1 MFNEFTV
8 ERHKS
13 SERIFAPLNLERIR
27 LTLLNTR
34 QGEGRRADPIK
45 DTQNQK
51 WKIDDADTIVD
62 LEASS
67 KVGEMPLRNDLT
79 SSLQMSLSPS
89 KMREMGRRLID
100 GADLHS
106 GDGLADVVV
115 FDDGDVM
122 MAGRFFIGPDD
133 PVPL

>member
-1 MFNEFTV
+1 
-8 ERHKS
+8 
-13 SERIFAPLNLERIR
+13 
-27 LTLLNTR
+27 
-34 QGEGRRADPIK
+34 
-45 DTQNQK
+45 
-51 WKIDDADTIVD
+51 
-62 LEASS
+62 
-67 KVGEMPLRNDLT
+67 LRNDLT